1 VFASL
6 KDTLTLDSD
15 NKLELMSTLAV
26 TNFPVFWS
34 IITSVDNGESIIV
47 GTILPCPLHAA
58 TKFNLIGLNEL
69 DVDDDFNLNLIT
81 NNLSYELT
89 GNPEF
94 DDQVN
99 VDLII
104 EFGLEALYV

>member
-34 IITSVDNGESIIV
+34 IITSVDSGESIIV
-47 GTILPCPLHAA
+47 GVILPCPFHAA
-58 TKFNLIGLNEL
+58 TKFILTGLNEL
-69 DVDDDFNLNLIT
+69 EVDVDFNLNLIT